1 MNKNIMEG
9 KWKQLAGKV
18 KETWGDLTDD
28 DILRIKGDT
37 QQLRGLLQEKYGR
50 SQEEAEREIQD
61 FIDRN
66 P

>member
-50 SQEEAEREIQD
+50 SQEEAEREIKD

>member
-9 KWKQLAGKV
+9 KWKQLTGKV
-18 KETWGDLTDD
+18 KETWGELTDD